1 MTEPIPPRRFFPPP
15 RPLAPKPR
23 PGLMRRVPPAIF
35 PPILG
40 ALGLG
45 LVWRQSGWMF
55 GLPDGVAEIFL
66 GAMTLLWL
74 FAALAYAGKLL
85 RRPGVL
91 AEDLAIL
98 PGRAGISALMMTL
111 YQVAM
116 VLGPYAGGLARGL
129 LIGGLCLHLALALWI
144 ARKLASA
151 PAAQR
156 EVTPVWHLTFVGP
169 ILGAVAAQMLGLEPL
184 ARVIFWLTLPLA
196 AGIGAVSL
204 VQIVRRVPPAPLRP
218 LLAIHLAPLS
228 LFGVV
233 ALGLGW
239 PQVALVFA
247 ALAVTLLLALVVS
260 LKWLLA
266 AGFTAL
272 WGAFTFPLAAF
283 ARLVL
288 GLMPGSLVGGA
299 VLVVATLVI
308 LPILV
313 RVMKD
318 WAKGSLA
325 VRTNAAEA

>member
-1 MTEPIPPRRFFPPP
+1 MTEPTPPRRYFPPP
-15 RPLAPKPR
+15 PPLAPKPK
-23 PGLMRRVPPAIF
+23 PGLFRRVPPAIF

-55 GLPDGVAEIFL
+55 GLPDGLAEMFL

-74 FAALAYAGKLL
+74 FAVLAYCAKIA

-91 AEDLAIL
+91 AEDLTIL
-98 PGRAGISALMMTL
+98 PGRAGVSALMMTI
-111 YQVAM
+111 YQIAM
-116 VLGPYAGGLARGL
+116 VLGPYAGAAARGL
-129 LIGGLCLHLALALWI
+129 LFGGLALHLALTLWI
-144 ARKLASA
+144 IGTLARAT
-151 PAAQR
+151 AAQR

-184 ARVIFWLTLPLA
+184 ARVIFWVTLPLA

-228 LFGVV
+228 LFGMV

-288 GLMPGSLVGGA
+288 GLMPGSLAGGA
-299 VLVVATLVI
+299 VLVAATMVI

-313 RVMKD
+313 RLLQD

-325 VRTNAAEA
+325 ARTNAAEA

>member
-1 MTEPIPPRRFFPPP
+1 MTDQTPPRRFFPPP
-15 RPLAPKPR
+15 RPLAPKPK
-23 PGLMRRVPPAIF
+23 PGLFRRVPPAIF

-40 ALGLG
+40 VLGLG
-45 LVWRQSGWMF
+45 LIWRQSGWMF
-55 GLPDGVAEIFL
+55 GLPDGVAEMFL

-74 FAALAYAGKLL
+74 FAVLAFAGKVL

-91 AEDLAIL
+91 AEDLSIL
-98 PGRAGISALMMTL
+98 PGRAGVSALMMTV
-111 YQVAM
+111 YQIAM
-116 VLGPYAGGLARGL
+116 VLGPYGGELARAL
-129 LIGGLCLHLALALWI
+129 LIGGLVLHLLLALWI

-151 PAAQR
+151 PASQR

-204 VQIVRRVPPAPLRP
+204 VQIIRRVPPAPLRP

-228 LFGVV
+228 LFGIV
-233 ALGLGW
+233 ALGFGW
-239 PQVALVFA
+239 TQVALVFA
-247 ALAVTLLLALVVS
+247 ALAVTVVLALVIS

-266 AGFTAL
+266 ARFTAL

-288 GLMPGSLVGGA
+288 GLVPGSPVGGA
-299 VLVVATLVI
+299 VLVLVTLII
-308 LPILV
+308 LPILL
-313 RVMKD
+313 RVMQD
-318 WAKGSLA
+318 WVKGTLA
-325 VRTNAAEA
+325 ARTNAAEA